1 MAGRISHIPIL
12 GMGSGAHFFDGVR
25 GYLDVTV
32 TIVYAE
38 YEKYQATSLRRQ
50 IMKIARSSG

>member
-1 MAGRISHIPIL
+1 
-12 GMGSGAHFFDGVR
+12 MGSGAHFFDGVR